1 MVNGDP
7 VLIENFDNDIVL
19 FLKNYVTRYCCK
31 VKLHTPAVFCFV
43 GYTHE
48 QIDELESRLY
58 LKGIEAETGYRGK
71 TFFEETFIKEPE
83 KRINDGWM
91 QYRIKLC
98 TDEAACIAA
107 INKEGQDD
115 IFLIADSLP
124 VDISVQDK
132 YLLSAE
138 PVGVV
143 VDDKFR

>member
-1 MVNGDP
+1 
-7 VLIENFDNDIVL
+7 
-19 FLKNYVTRYCCK
+19 
-31 VKLHTPAVFCFV
+31 
-43 GYTHE
+43 
-48 QIDELESRLY
+48 
-58 LKGIEAETGYRGK
+58 
-71 TFFEETFIKEPE
+71 
-83 KRINDGWM
+83 M